1 MPMYPEEGE
10 PRLTDL
16 PPELSEHLLQFLPS
30 LSLLQL
36 PLLHSGLG
44 RQARQEVEARHARLD
59 KTPLKI
65 LTEISQPG
73 DILNT
78 ISMLCPGLV
87 ILYDATKRGQ
97 SYERASQV
105 GGHTTMTIN
114 MQQPLFSTTS
124 TR

>member
-1 MPMYPEEGE
+1 MYPEEGE
-10 PRLTDL
+10 PRLTEL

-36 PLLHSGLG
+36 PLLDSQLG
-44 RQARQEVEARHARLD
+44 RQARKEVEARHARLD

-65 LTEISQPG
+65 LTEISQPA

-87 ILYDATKRGQ
+87 LLYDSSMAGQ
-97 SYERASQV
+97 RYETVRKV
-105 GGHTTMTIN
+105 GDHSIVIN
-114 MQQPLFSTTS
+114 TQQPLFSTTN

>member
-1 MPMYPEEGE
+1 MMNSETDE
-10 PRLTDL
+10 PSLTQL
-16 PPELSEHLLQFLPS
+16 PPELIEHLLHFLPS

-36 PLLHSGLG
+36 PLLNSQLG
-44 RQARQEVEARHARLD
+44 RQARKEVEARHARLD

-65 LTEISQPG
+65 LTEISQPA

-87 ILYDATKRGQ
+87 LLYDSSMAGQ
-97 SYERASQV
+97 NYETISQV
-105 GGHTTMTIN
+105 GDHTIALHT
-114 MQQPLFSTTS
+114 QQPLFSTTN